1 MSLDNLNSEAQ
12 VAIAK
17 LHQDMGDTNHSV
29 ASSAL
34 QNYAQA
40 LELPLRKAIFDCDI
54 ASGIFER
61 MPVAPTSCVE
71 FPVDPVQPGTERDYI
86 AYAIPDCASLPCAMM
101 QGDYV
106 MVPTYLLGNCVEW
119 CTRKARYN
127 NYIAQRS
134 MEAFRAGF
142 VKKINDDAW
151 HLLLAAGLDRNII
164 VHNAEAAQGLFS
176 KRLLSLM
183 KTIMRRN
190 GGGNSTCLRRGEL
203 TDLYMSPEAMDDIF
217 NWNEDQVDDMT
228 RNRIFNSGGLS
239 SIHGVNLHEI
249 DELGANQEYQT
260 YYTSDLG
267 GSMPTGT
274 LELVVGLDLRN
285 RDSFVMPVVGNGLE
299 VFTSL
304 DVKSRRSA
312 VSGHLELGLAA
323 LNNQRILLGAI

>member
-1 MSLDNLNSEAQ
+1 MFNEISPAEN
-12 VAIAK
+12 VAVAK
-17 LHQDMGDTNHSV
+17 LHEQMGSTDISV
-29 ASSAL
+29 AAEAL
-34 QNYAQA
+34 HQYAQA

-54 ASGIFER
+54 VSGIFEK

-119 CTRKARYN
+119 CTRKARFN
-127 NYIAQRS
+127 NFIAQRS
-134 MEAFRAGF
+134 VEAFKAGF

-164 VHNAEAAQGLFS
+164 VYNAEATSGLFT

-190 GGGNSTCLRRGEL
+190 GGGNSTCMNRGEL
-203 TDLYMSPEAMDDIF
+203 TDLYVSPEALDDIF

-228 RNRIFNSGGLS
+228 RNRIFNQGGLS
-239 SIHGVNLHEI
+239 SINGVNLHAI
-249 DELGANQEYQT
+249 DELGASQEYQT
-260 YYTSDLG
+260 YYTSDLAG
-267 GSMPTGT
+267 TMPTGT
-274 LELVVGLDLRN
+274 QELVVGLDLRN
-285 RDSFVMPVVGNGLE
+285 RDSFVMPVSQELQTYTEFSGRTGRSSLSGTMEIGLGVLVG
-299 VFTSL
+299 S
-304 DVKSRRSA
+304 
-312 VSGHLELGLAA
+312 
-323 LNNQRILLGAI
+323 RILLGAI